1 MNQIMKYNEDNL
13 FSSCRSLT
21 NNESMLTSFIFLHA
35 FSLFDKKKKKK
46 KQSVIRNTFV
56 YII

>member
-21 NNESMLTSFIFLHA
+21 NNESMLTSFIFLYA
-35 FSLFDKKKKKK
+35 FSLFDKKKEEK
-46 KQSVIRNTFV
+46 TFR
-56 YII
+56 Y